1 MFSVLPF
8 LTTEVRSGRGIMFF
22 MKKELIKYDD
32 FDKLDL
38 RVGEI
43 KTAVNVE
50 KSKKLLLLT
59 VDFGEDYGVV
69 EILAGIALSYT
80 PEQLIGNKYLFV
92 ANLEPRPM
100 MGKVSNGMMLA
111 GGEETVYLIQVS
123 ADIPGGTPL
132 H

>member
-1 MFSVLPF
+1 
-8 LTTEVRSGRGIMFF
+8 
-22 MKKELIKYDD
+22 MKKELVKYED

-43 KTAVNVE
+43 KSAENLE

-59 VDFGEDYGVV
+59 VDLGEDYGVV

-80 PEQLIGNKYLFV
+80 SEQLVGNKYIFI

-100 MGKVSNGMMLA
+100 MGKVSSGMMLA
-111 GGEETVYLIQVS
+111 GGGETTYLTQVS
-123 ADIPGGTPL
+123 SNIPSGTQL

>member
-1 MFSVLPF
+1 
-8 LTTEVRSGRGIMFF
+8 
-22 MKKELIKYDD
+22 MKKELVKYED
-32 FDKLDL
+32 FDRLDL
-38 RVGEI
+38 RVGEV
-43 KTAVNVE
+43 KTAENLE

-80 PEQLIGNKYLFV
+80 PEQLIGNKYIFI

-111 GGEETVYLIQVS
+111 GGEETVYLTQVS
-123 ADIPGGTPL
+123 SDIPNGTQL

>member
-1 MFSVLPF
+1 
-8 LTTEVRSGRGIMFF
+8 

-43 KTAVNVE
+43 KTAINLE
-50 KSKKLLLLT
+50 KSQKLLLLT
-59 VDFGEDYGVV
+59 VDLGEEYGTV
-69 EILAGIALSYT
+69 EILAGIALQYT
-80 PEQLIGNKYLFV
+80 PEQLIGNKYIFV

-111 GGEETVYLIQVS
+111 GGDETVYLTQVS
-123 ADIPGGTPL
+123 ADIPNGTPL

>member
-1 MFSVLPF
+1 
-8 LTTEVRSGRGIMFF
+8 
-22 MKKELIKYDD
+22 MKKELINYDD

-43 KTAVNVE
+43 KNAENLE

-59 VDFGEDYGVV
+59 VDLGEDYGIV

-80 PEQLIGNKYLFV
+80 PEQLVGNKYIFV
-92 ANLEPRPM
+92 ANLAPRPM

-111 GGEETVYLIQVS
+111 GGEETTHLTQVS
-123 ADIPGGTPL
+123 ADIPNGAQL

>member
-1 MFSVLPF
+1 
-8 LTTEVRSGRGIMFF
+8 
-22 MKKELIKYDD
+22 MKKDYINYEQ

-38 RVGEI
+38 RVGEV
-43 KTAVNVE
+43 KTAVNLE

-59 VDFGEDYGVV
+59 VDFGTDYGIV

-80 PEQLIGNKYLFV
+80 PEQLIGNKYIFI

-111 GGEETVYLIQVS
+111 GGEEIIYLTQVS
-123 ADIPGGTPL
+123 SSIPSGTSL

>member
-1 MFSVLPF
+1 
-8 LTTEVRSGRGIMFF
+8 

-43 KTAVNVE
+43 KTAVNLE

-59 VDFGEDYGVV
+59 VDFGEDYGTV

-80 PEQLIGNKYLFV
+80 PEQLIGNKYIFV

-111 GGEETVYLIQVS
+111 GGEEITHLTQVS
-123 ADIPGGTPL
+123 ADIPSGTQL